1 MSLFKFKNK
10 INSHVVFN
18 NTVKHIVEENQ
29 NIPKYNDLKGN
40 PAIVLMVCNCVENI
54 ITKKDG
60 CNKKELVKEIMKI
73 VFNLNDV
80 EIKTVD
86 STIECYWS
94 NNMIVKIKR
103 IQKVGKLIG
112 SWFYRK

>member
-18 NTVKHIVEENQ
+18 NTVKQIAEEIQ
-29 NIPKYNDLKGN
+29 KIPKYNDLKGN
-40 PAIVLMVCNCVENI
+40 PEIVLMVCNCVENI
-54 ITKKDG
+54 ITKKE

-80 EIKTVD
+80 EIKT
-86 STIECYWS
+86 IECFWS

-112 SWFYRK
+112 SWFYRKFL

>member
-1 MSLFKFKNK
+1 
-10 INSHVVFN
+10 
-18 NTVKHIVEENQ
+18 
-29 NIPKYNDLKGN
+29 
-40 PAIVLMVCNCVENI
+40 MVCNCVENI

-80 EIKTVD
+80 EIKTID
-86 STIECYWS
+86 STIECFWS

-112 SWFYRK
+112 SWFFRKFL

>member
-1 MSLFKFKNK
+1 MLPLAYKRVLGFYIFPLTWDKK
-10 INSHVVFN
+10 
-18 NTVKHIVEENQ
+18 TL
-29 NIPKYNDLKGN
+29 PKYNDLKGN
-40 PAIVLMVCNCVENI
+40 PEIVLMVCNCVENI

-80 EIKTVD
+80 EIKTID
-86 STIECYWS
+86 STIECFWS

-103 IQKVGKLIG
+103 IQKVGKLIS
-112 SWFYRK
+112 SWFFQKFL